1 MRPPRTASA
10 PIPARRRVGQKMDR
24 AGCAEGAAVGSYIG
38 DPCITSVSLGPPLA
52 LFGPPAEAAPRGKV
66 GRTSLLVA
74 VLGRLELI
82 LAHIGLEPDLAA
94 CAFTRPGLG
103 GLPFAVGAIS
113 VTDSALSRRQEPR
126 RGVQRCKT
134 RIRVRIRRFGVP
146 SFVMRG
152 RSSSSSSSS
161 RGWRTPTPEQ
171 LRWLL
176 N

>member
-1 MRPPRTASA
+1 M
-10 PIPARRRVGQKMDR
+10 
-24 AGCAEGAAVGSYIG
+24 GSYIG

-103 GLPFAVGAIS
+103 GFPFAVGAIS

-126 RGVQRCKT
+126 RGSKDAKHEFAT
-134 RIRVRIRRFGVP
+134 DSAFRRSKFCDEGQKFKFKFKGLENP
-146 SFVMRG
+146 HPRTTFVAY
-152 RSSSSSSSS
+152 
-161 RGWRTPTPEQ
+161 
-171 LRWLL
+171 
-176 N
+176 

>member
-1 MRPPRTASA
+1 
-10 PIPARRRVGQKMDR
+10 MDR

-103 GLPFAVGAIS
+103 GFPFAVGAIS
-113 VTDSALSRRQEPR
+113 VTDSALPVGKN
-126 RGVQRCKT
+126 RGAGSKDAKHEFAPG
-134 RIRVRIRRFGVP
+134 FGV
-146 SFVMRG
+146 SAFKFCA
-152 RSSSSSSSS
+152 
-161 RGWRTPTPEQ
+161 
-171 LRWLL
+171 
-176 N
+176 

>member
-1 MRPPRTASA
+1 
-10 PIPARRRVGQKMDR
+10 
-24 AGCAEGAAVGSYIG
+24 VGSYIG

-103 GLPFAVGAIS
+103 GFPFAVGAIS
-113 VTDSALSRRQEPR
+113 ALPVGKNRGAGSKDAKHEFAHGPDSAFKF
-126 RGVQRCKT
+126 CA
-134 RIRVRIRRFGVP
+134 
-146 SFVMRG
+146 
-152 RSSSSSSSS
+152 
-161 RGWRTPTPEQ
+161 
-171 LRWLL
+171 
-176 N
+176 

>member
-126 RGVQRCKT
+126 RGSKDAKHEFA
-134 RIRVRIRRFGVP
+134 RIRRFGVP

-152 RSSSSSSSS
+152 RSSSSSS

-171 LRWLL
+171 LL
-176 N
+176 

>member
-10 PIPARRRVGQKMDR
+10 PIPTRRRVGQKMDR

-66 GRTSLLVA
+66 GRTSILVA

-82 LAHIGLEPDLAA
+82 LSHIGLEPDLAA
-94 CAFTRPGLG
+94 CAFTRPGSG

-113 VTDSALSRRQEPR
+113 VTDSALPVGKNALGPKMQKQF
-126 RGVQRCKT
+126 RGQF
-134 RIRVRIRRFGVP
+134 RRFGVSSKFCAGGEKCVLHP
-146 SFVMRG
+146 PLCTIHE
-152 RSSSSSSSS
+152 RS
-161 RGWRTPTPEQ
+161 
-171 LRWLL
+171 RWLL

>member
-1 MRPPRTASA
+1 
-10 PIPARRRVGQKMDR
+10 MDR
-24 AGCAEGAAVGSYIG
+24 AGCAEGVAVGSYIG

-103 GLPFAVGAIS
+103 GFPFAVGAIS
-113 VTDSALSRRQEPR
+113 VTDSALSRRQELR
-126 RGVQRCKT
+126 RGSKMQNT
-134 RIRVRIRRFGVP
+134 NSHLGV
-146 SFVMRG
+146 SAFQV
-152 RSSSSSSSS
+152 
-161 RGWRTPTPEQ
+161 
-171 LRWLL
+171 L
-176 N
+176 